1 MLLFVVALGT
11 VIFLFWFGVIRH
23 PKTEKITL
31 GIYPADFSLLLA
43 IAKDQGFFEKHRLE
57 VDFKEYPLGLA
68 ALQGFLRG
76 ESDVAT
82 VAESAFVSNS
92 FDHRDMKIFAS
103 IAIADLV
110 EVIARRDRGIER
122 PTDLKGK
129 RVGISM
135 RTTAGFF
142 FTSFLTLNRMS
153 LTDVTLVEI
162 PPDKWVESIIGGSVD
177 AIVAV
182 GYVSR
187 IESGRDL
194 EITGSSGP
202 LKTARS
208 FIGFWSAE
216 GSGSKGARIEW
227 NASSGP
233 SWMPKSGY
241 VPTLPVPGSLS
252 TKRWSRDPDYVRNIW
267 SKVLFT
273 VSLDQSLL
281 TAMDEEARWNIRAG
295 LIRQKQIPNYLHY
308 LYLKGLEAVKPEA
321 VTILR

>member
-1 MLLFVVALGT
+1 M
-11 VIFLFWFGVIRH
+11 IRH

-177 AIVAV
+177 AIVAWDMYAYRIRQ
-182 GYVSR
+182 GLGNNGIIWSAQNGQEFYWLLVSR
-187 IESGRDL
+187 GEWIEGRPDRVERL
-194 EITGSSGP
+194 
-202 LKTARS
+202 LRALVD
-208 FIGFWSAE
+208 AE
-216 GSGSKGARIEW
+216 EWVRTDPAGAREF
-227 NASSGP
+227 
-233 SWMPKSGY
+233 
-241 VPTLPVPGSLS
+241 L